1 MAREIGEELT
11 AISAFLLDV
20 YGSGRTL
27 ATSCQTM
34 ERKMLVGSH
43 VDHSKMRSILQ
54 VDNTLAYIQQE
65 HKTWWLAK
73 GAQRPPCVKIT
84 VLLLPLLKFSGGK
97 QI

>member
-1 MAREIGEELT
+1 MAREIGEKLT

-20 YGSGRTL
+20 YGSGKIL

-54 VDNTLAYIQQE
+54 ADNTLAYIQQQ
-65 HKTWWLAK
+65 HKHGGLRKVHK
-73 GAQRPPCVKIT
+73 GRIASKSWYCSCRN
-84 VLLLPLLKFSGGK
+84 
-97 QI
+97 